1 MGKEQ
6 PSGLLS
12 DMKQME
18 RSDWPETSL
27 ACAHRRTHFKNGAE
41 GCGQELSGLW
51 KFVVYLKL
59 SERFASLP
67 RGILMHVLGH
77 PAPIVQTGQ
86 DKTHGKTIRQALYR
100 SKTKTSNRDIGQM
113 HNDCQMDL
121 SPKEQTVGRSTL
133 ASVCIHKSRPCVRWD
148 SASHVAVVPKLG
160 LQSGSKLVRC
170 ISVELQQ

>member
-27 ACAHRRTHFKNGAE
+27 ACAHRRIHFKNGAE

-86 DKTHGKTIRQALYR
+86 DKTHGKTIRQTDYIGPRPRQATLA
-100 SKTKTSNRDIGQM
+100 DIGQL
-113 HNDCQMDL
+113 HSDCQMDL

-133 ASVCIHKSRPCVRWD
+133 QVSLFNTVAS
-148 SASHVAVVPKLG
+148 
-160 LQSGSKLVRC
+160 
-170 ISVELQQ
+170 